1 MNYTDNLKNE
11 EIVEVNYFMCL
22 HVITTDLEAP
32 TDIPK
37 VSHGYF
43 VRLHVRLHVRSEG
56 WQVFSYHRVSKD
68 DALQKKCVGIK
79 PKHV

>member
-56 WQVFSYHRVSKD
+56 
-68 DALQKKCVGIK
+68 
-79 PKHV
+79 